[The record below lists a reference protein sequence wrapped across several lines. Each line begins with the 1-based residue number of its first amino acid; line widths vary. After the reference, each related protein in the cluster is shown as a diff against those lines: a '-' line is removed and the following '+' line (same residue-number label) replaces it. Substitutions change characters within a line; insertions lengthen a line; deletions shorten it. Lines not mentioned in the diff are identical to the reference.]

1 MEEVLWKGVQDSRG
15 NRDRGKSWL
24 GTYIDIASTG
34 TAVANLGGM
43 LAGNVDAGGLE
54 IDQETRWDIVD
65 QLNRLDAPGS
75 EALIAK
81 ELERDTSEAGQLM
94 ALSASTI
101 RPDAAMKAKWLETVQ
116 KMDGSEPFSRLRVV
130 MRNLYPGGQAHLA
143 EASAQ
148 QRLDTLPQI
157 DKAADPV
164 FLRSYAGSM
173 IPTGCTAQSVAR
185 LEKAIATLTSLSAG
199 TRRELLSKHEADQRC
214 LAVRTAFEA
223 SGAASTQAR

>member
-1 MEEVLWKGVQDSRG
+1 MPVQDSSG
-15 NRDRGKSWL
+15 NRERGKSWL
-24 GTYIDIASTG
+24 GTYIEMASSDA
-34 TAVANLGGM
+34 AVANLRGM
-43 LAGNVDAGGLE
+43 LAGKVDAGGIE
-54 IDQETRWDIVD
+54 IDQETRWDIID

-81 ELERDTSEAGQLM
+81 ELEVDKSEAGQLM
-94 ALSASTI
+94 ALSATTI
-101 RPDAAMKAKWLETVQ
+101 RPDPAMKAKWLETLQ

-130 MRNLYPGGQAHLA
+130 MRNLYPGGQADIA

-173 IPTGCTAQSVAR
+173 IPAGCTAASVAR
-185 LEKAIATLTSLSAG
+185 LENAIATLTTLSPG
-199 TRRELLSKHEADQRC
+199 TRRELLSTHEDDQRC
-214 LAVRTAFEA
+214 LAIRAAFDA
-223 SGAASTQAR
+223 SGVASHRGK